1 MVLGQGKLYITKST
15 GAGVLIYNRVTES
28 KGFYFIRYLIGVTE
42 MRLDKLEQI
51 KKGITI
57 KNDYGH

>member
-1 MVLGQGKLYITKST
+1 MGQKQCLNYKKDL

-28 KGFYFIRYLIGVTE
+28 KGFYFIRYTLGVTD

-57 KNDYGH
+57 KGDYGH